1 MDMTLDHLL
10 VILLVG
16 LVAGFAAS
24 HVMAGRG
31 FGLIGD
37 VVVGIVGALLGAW
50 LFGLVGIVAG
60 SLLAQIIIAFLGACI
75 LIGIVRLVAGAGFAR
90 RRRTF

>member
-24 HVMAGRG
+24 HVVAGRG

-37 VVVGIVGALLGAW
+37 IVVGIVGAFLGAW
-50 LFGLVGIVAG
+50 LFGLIGIVAG

-75 LIGIVRLVAGAGFAR
+75 LIAIVRLVAGAGFAR
-90 RRRTF
+90 RRAF

>member
-1 MDMTLDHLL
+1 MTLDHILI
-10 VILLVG
+10 VLLVG

-37 VVVGIVGALLGAW
+37 ILVGIVGALLGAW
-50 LFGLVGIVAG
+50 LFSLIGITAG
-60 SLLAQIIIAFLGACI
+60 SLLAEIVIAFLGACI
-75 LIGIVRLVAGAGFAR
+75 LIGIVRLVAGGRFGR

>member
-1 MDMTLDHLL
+1 MDMTVDQLL
-10 VILLVG
+10 IILLVG

-37 VVVGIVGALLGAW
+37 LLVGIVGAFIGGW
-50 LFGLVGIVAG
+50 LFAKIGIVAG
-60 SLLAQIIIAFLGACI
+60 GLLGEIVIAFIGACL
-75 LIGIVRLVAGAGFAR
+75 LIGIVRLLAGGFSGR
-90 RRRTF
+90 RRVM

>member
-1 MDMTLDHLL
+1 MTLDHILI
-10 VILLVG
+10 VLLVG
-16 LVAGFAAS
+16 LIAGFAAS

-37 VVVGIVGALLGAW
+37 ILVGIVGALLGAW
-50 LFGLVGIVAG
+50 LFGLIGIAAG
-60 SLLAQIIIAFLGACI
+60 SLLGEIVIAFLGACI
-75 LIGIVRLVAGAGFAR
+75 LIGIVRLVAGSRYGR

>member
-1 MDMTLDHLL
+1 MDMTVDQLL
-10 VILLVG
+10 IILLVG

-37 VVVGIVGALLGAW
+37 LLVGIVGAFLGGW
-50 LFGLVGIVAG
+50 LFGKIGIVAG
-60 SLLAQIIIAFLGACI
+60 GLLAQIIIAFIGACI
-75 LIGIVRLVAGAGFAR
+75 LIGIVRLVMGSRFGR
-90 RRRTF
+90 RRAM